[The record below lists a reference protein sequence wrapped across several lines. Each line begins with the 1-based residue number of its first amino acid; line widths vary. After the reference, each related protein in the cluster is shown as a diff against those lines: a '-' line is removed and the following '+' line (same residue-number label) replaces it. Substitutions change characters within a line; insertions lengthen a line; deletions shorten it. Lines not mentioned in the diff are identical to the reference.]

1 MSIRGASGA
10 CESGRPRPNNPPPDV
25 VIVSRLY
32 GVRALGAGL
41 IAGALAAL
49 AMPPL
54 YWLPFAVAG
63 LVVFVWLW
71 DSAPTARAAALR
83 AWAWGIGH
91 FAVGSYW
98 LIEAFFV
105 PPADFA
111 LLAFPAVIGLA
122 LVLGVF
128 PGVAA
133 GVSKALAL
141 RWPHLRGRYR
151 RLVLLAVAWTAT
163 EWLRGHIFTG
173 FPWNPL
179 GHVWAF
185 ATPLLQSAS
194 LVGVYGLTTLSFMV
208 LAAPAAGWRASL
220 AALAAVG
227 VAGGVGQ
234 AVMGPLDPNPS
245 GPIIRIVQPN
255 TPQAEKWREE
265 TRAAE
270 LKKLLDLSRRDGF
283 DKLAAV
289 VWPETASPFIV
300 QPESPGLAMLAVAA
314 PRGGYLLAGTARAG
328 DNFRDGVW
336 NSLLA
341 IDPEGA
347 VKATYDKVH
356 LVPFGEYI
364 PFHKEWP
371 PLTGLIGR
379 GSFEKGESL
388 TTVSLPGLPSFSP
401 LICYEAAFP
410 GAVTG
415 PGERPAWLL
424 NVTNDA
430 WFGTSSGPYQHLT
443 SARLRTVEEGL
454 PMIRAANTGVSAV
467 IDAYGRVIASLDMEQ
482 SGVIDHALPP
492 PRAATLYAR
501 WSDWTLLALLT
512 MLVLF
517 VAPTRRR
524 FQR

>member
-1 MSIRGASGA
+1 MSK
-10 CESGRPRPNNPPPDV
+10 
-25 VIVSRLY
+25 LY

-41 IAGALAAL
+41 IAGVFAAL

-54 YWLPFAVAG
+54 YWLPLAVVG

-71 DSAPTARAAALR
+71 DSAPTARIAGWR
-83 AWAWGIGH
+83 GWAWGVGH
-91 FAVGSYW
+91 FTVGSYW
-98 LIEAFFV
+98 MVEAFFV

-111 LLAFPAVIGLA
+111 PLGPPAVVGLAF
-122 LVLGVF
+122 VLGIF
-128 PGVAA
+128 PATAA
-133 GVSKALAL
+133 WATKKLVL
-141 RWPHLRGRYR
+141 RWPHLGGRYR
-151 RLVLLAVAWTAT
+151 RIVLLAVAWTAT

-173 FPWNPL
+173 YPWNPL

-185 ATPLLQSAS
+185 ATPLLQGAS
-194 LVGVYGLTTLSFMV
+194 LVGVYGLGTLTFMV

-220 AALAAVG
+220 AALLVVG
-227 VAGGVGQ
+227 VAGGAGR
-234 AVMGPLDPNPS
+234 AVMGPVDATTT

-255 TPQAEKWREE
+255 IPQGEKWRDDS
-265 TRAAE
+265 RAAE

-289 VWPETASPFIV
+289 VWPETATPFIV
-300 QPESPGLAMLAVAA
+300 QPNSQGLAMLAVAA
-314 PRGGYLLAGTARAG
+314 PRGGYLLAGAARAG
-328 DNFRDGVW
+328 EDPRDGVW

-341 IDPEGA
+341 IDPEGTI
-347 VKATYDKVH
+347 KATYDKVH

-388 TTVSLPGLPSFSP
+388 TTVSLPGLPPFSP
-401 LICYEAAFP
+401 LICYEAIFP
-410 GAVTG
+410 GAVVG

-467 IDAYGRVIASLDMEQ
+467 IDAFGRVIASLDMERE
-482 SGVIDHALPP
+482 GVIDHALPP

-501 WSDWTLLALLT
+501 WHDWTLLGLVT
-512 MLVLF
+512 ILVLF
-517 VAPTRRR
+517 VGSARRR
-524 FQR
+524 PNVIA